1 MHLKDVLEQSHVF
14 SKLQVTLVKKI
25 SNSAKLNFQLW
36 QEVCGSGRKYLDQI
50 KKIYYNSKP
59 LILLILFSNNQGTS
73 LAFFK
78 KCCLMI
84 RLLQSSPSY
93 LQVHMKF
100 KFVSRRN
107 LSCPFLKIEKI
118 ALILKT
124 KALIVSIFE
133 FFQIFHSKCSFKS
146 IQEKKIPNFSLRALF
161 FLCF

>member
-1 MHLKDVLEQSHVF
+1 MHLKDVPEQSHVF
-14 SKLQVTLVKKI
+14 SKLQVTLVEKF
-25 SNSAKLNFQLW
+25 SNSIKLNFQLW
-36 QEVCGSGRKYLDQI
+36 QEVYGSGRKYLDQI
-50 KKIYYNSKP
+50 KKIYYNSKS
-59 LILLILFSNNQGTS
+59 LILLILFSDNQGTS
-73 LAFFK
+73 LAFLK

-107 LSCPFLKIEKI
+107 LPCPFMKIEKI

-133 FFQIFHSKCSFKS
+133 FFQIFHSKCSFNPFMTEADI
-146 IQEKKIPNFSLRALF
+146 IQKPVH
-161 FLCF
+161 